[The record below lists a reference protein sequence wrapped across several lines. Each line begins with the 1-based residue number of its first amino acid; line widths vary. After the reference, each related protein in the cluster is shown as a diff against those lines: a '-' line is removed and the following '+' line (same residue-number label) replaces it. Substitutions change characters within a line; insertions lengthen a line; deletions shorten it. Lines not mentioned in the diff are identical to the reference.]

1 MSSLDLPVVLLP
13 SGASKRKQHPSRDI
27 HDTQHSPN
35 RDNPPAI
42 AESGDPSPGRAKRRR
57 PASARAFGNTDPAKI
72 ESIARST
79 RSHKD
84 ARLLVPESLSTKV
97 GASVKEVGG
106 TGTVTTATKL
116 GRRGRLVR
124 IKAKKPMVPASSN
137 VSGISSTS
145 PVISESH
152 KPDNS
157 VNHKHSIATKT
168 TNAAIQKKSPEISE
182 EGSTQAMDDISS
194 ILMGP
199 SPAKVSRTDLKT
211 KDSIQRKIGFKDEI
225 RMRYGNAEKEA
236 SVLPSMVNTD
246 EAEEE
251 SLDDEV
257 QPRPHVVSLAR
268 RGSLPRE
275 LDECFDLNTM
285 EKLLETLEK
294 VGYSYKGN
302 KWRRIEKRL
311 SPECE
316 PGKQTV
322 KKLQNL
328 TDTYIQMKALGPPED
343 IDTLSALDKHHGHA
357 TELICDLEN
366 KWLSSLKERLA
377 AAQNE
382 DSGSVTTLL
391 RDTYFYILPKYVKV
405 LKLAVELYT
414 SEDRG
419 LTVLALKELTRILK
433 MAVELAEAALNAP
446 KEAQPRPEKSA
457 SYHIM
462 KPTKQAMP
470 VLRSLYGRCK
480 DELRARKDDAEKK
493 TSRQW
498 QKRRTQQLAKEK
510 EEREH
515 LAKEDLKRVMT
526 EKARAQRKI
535 IAQKL
540 GCANDQGS
548 SSGFRFSPSQKMS
561 FSQTTLE
568 HMARQKERAEEQVR
582 LLGDRLRVTQYRVND
597 SAISQRRESASPPVH
612 LTDEEAQG
620 GDDDDSLFNNS
631 VEQDVQRVR
640 LFGQKNK
647 RPNNVERSWSF
658 RDKEIFIEVL
668 RDQCS
673 NPDKYELL
681 SQRLDRSLD
690 EIFDKV
696 KEFKEAM
703 DIAHEKG
710 LFTDIADDWIEAI
723 RIEH

>member
-1 MSSLDLPVVLLP
+1 MSSVDLPDVPMP

-27 HDTQHSPN
+27 YDIQHSPD
-35 RDNPPAI
+35 RDNPPAMVG
-42 AESGDPSPGRAKRRR
+42 SGDSSPGRAKRRR
-57 PASARAFGNTDPAKI
+57 PASAIAFGNTDPAKT

-84 ARLLVPESLSTKV
+84 ARVLVPESLSNKV

-106 TGTVTTATKL
+106 AGTVTTTTKL
-116 GRRGRLVR
+116 GRRGRLAR

-137 VSGISSTS
+137 LSSISSTS

-152 KPDNS
+152 KPGTY
-157 VNHKHSIATKT
+157 VNHERSIASKATF
-168 TNAAIQKKSPEISE
+168 QKKSPEISV
-182 EGSTQAMDDISS
+182 EGSTQAMDEISS

-199 SPAKVSRTDLKT
+199 SPAKVSRTDLKP
-211 KDSIQRKIGFKDEI
+211 KDTPQRKIGFKDGI
-225 RMRYGNAEKEA
+225 RVHYGNADKEA
-236 SVLPSMVNTD
+236 SISPSMENTD

-251 SLDDEV
+251 SLEDEV
-257 QPRPHVVSLAR
+257 QPRPHVVSFAR

-275 LDECFDLNTM
+275 LDECFDIDTI
-285 EKLLETLEK
+285 EKLLETLER
-294 VGYSYKGN
+294 VGHSYKGN
-302 KWRRIEKRL
+302 KWCRIEKRP
-311 SPECE
+311 SPERG
-316 PGKQTV
+316 PGKRIVRQ
-322 KKLQNL
+322 LQNL
-328 TDTYIQMKALGPPED
+328 ADTYLQMKALGPTED
-343 IDTLSALDKHHGHA
+343 IDALSALDKHHGHA
-357 TELICDLEN
+357 TDIICSLEN
-366 KWLSSLKERLA
+366 NWLSSLKERLA
-377 AAQNE
+377 PAQNE
-382 DSGSVTTLL
+382 ASGCLTTLL
-391 RDTYFYILPKYVKV
+391 RDTYFHILPKYVKV

-414 SEDRG
+414 SEDHG
-419 LTVLALKELTRILK
+419 FTVPALKELTRILK
-433 MAVELAEAALNAP
+433 MAMDLAEAALNAP

-480 DELRARKDDAEKK
+480 DELRARKDDAEEKILK
-493 TSRQW
+493 ERRR
-498 QKRRTQQLAKEK
+498 RRTLELAKEK
-510 EEREH
+510 EEHET
-515 LAKEDLKRVMT
+515 LAKEDLKRMMM
-526 EKARAQRKI
+526 EKARAQREI

-540 GCANDQGS
+540 GCASDQRP
-548 SSGFRFSPSQKMS
+548 SSGFRFDPSQKMS
-561 FSQTTLE
+561 FSKTTLE
-568 HMARQKERAEEQVR
+568 HMARQKERAEEKVR
-582 LLGDRLRVTQYRVND
+582 LLADRLRATQHRATD
-597 SAISQRRESASPPVH
+597 SAISERRESASPPVD
-612 LTDEEAQG
+612 LMDEEAQG
-620 GDDDDSLFNNS
+620 GDDDDSPFNHS

-681 SQRLDRSLD
+681 SQLLDRSLD